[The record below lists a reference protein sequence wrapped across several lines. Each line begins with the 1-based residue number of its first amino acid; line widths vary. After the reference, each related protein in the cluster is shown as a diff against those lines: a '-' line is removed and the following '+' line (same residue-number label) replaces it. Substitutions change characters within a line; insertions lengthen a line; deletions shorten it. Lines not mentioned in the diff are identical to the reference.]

1 MLLYNVF
8 LVFTYKYE
16 HCKSLLSSTKHIRYN
31 KIIETE
37 FFIIYISMYN
47 ILIYN

>member
-1 MLLYNVF
+1 MNIVNHYFQV
-8 LVFTYKYE
+8 
-16 HCKSLLSSTKHIRYN
+16 TKHICYN

>member
-1 MLLYNVF
+1 MNIVNHYFQV
-8 LVFTYKYE
+8 
-16 HCKSLLSSTKHIRYN
+16 TKHIRYN